1 MDYVMTEEE
10 RKVFLVADYGKAKW
24 HEWFGL
30 PPAKIY
36 FSFDDLV
43 EIGISKFDVPNILKS
58 LLNKKII
65 ETKTIKDKVL
75 YKYTKNFCDW
85 ALNSDPWYHKKM
97 LSKSKST

>member
-43 EIGISKFDVPNILKS
+43 KIGACKIEIPNILKS

-65 ETKTIKDKVL
+65 ETKTINQKVL
-75 YKYTKNFCDW
+75 YKFTKNFCDW
-85 ALNSDPWYHKKM
+85 ALDSDPWYHKKM
-97 LSKSKST
+97 LSKLKST